1 MALLEIQAATILKEG
16 QALFRPLN
24 LRIAPGR
31 PVTVMGPSGSG
42 KSSLLAWITGVLA
55 PPMEGRGRIILDGKP
70 LDQVPPYLRRIGILF
85 QDDLL
90 FPHLSVGENLAFGLA
105 QGQPRSRVA
114 EALAAAGLLGLA
126 NRDPESLSGGERS
139 RIALMRCLLSGPLAL
154 VLDEP
159 FSKLDLARRQKM
171 REFVFRHTQ
180 ELPVLL
186 VSHDPA
192 DTAPGGEIIE
202 LEPDPDRDR
211 DF

>member
-1 MALLEIQAATILKEG
+1 MAVLEIQGATILKDG
-16 QALFRPLN
+16 QALFRPLD
-24 LRIAPGR
+24 LRVIPGR

-55 PPMEGRGRIILDGKP
+55 PPLVGRGRVLLDGRT
-70 LDQVPPYLRRIGILF
+70 LDQVPPHLRRIGILF

-114 EALAAAGLLGLA
+114 EALAVAGLGGFA
-126 NRDPESLSGGERS
+126 DRDPDGLSGGERG
-139 RIALMRCLLSGPLAL
+139 RVALMRCLLAGPLAL
-154 VLDEP
+154 LLDEP
-159 FSKLDLARRQKM
+159 FAKLDLARRQQM
-171 REFVFRHTQ
+171 REFVFRHTR

-192 DTAPGGEIIE
+192 DAAPDGEIVE
-202 LEPDPDRDR
+202 LAPNSAIAEP
-211 DF
+211 